1 MHLTPCELFRFVSS
15 LNQQYF
21 LNMYKNI
28 AAFIAFSGTVSHKQ
42 IFKFEKS
49 FSTVLGLHC
58 CVESLDANLMCFFLL
73 LFFSFSFK
81 LAQYQSRVTD

>member
-58 CVESLDANLMCFFLL
+58 CVESLDVFFFVVV
-73 LFFSFSFK
+73 FFFFF
-81 LAQYQSRVTD
+81 